1 MLIDIPIFDIVHVPN
16 LPFGMV
22 RRGPDVA
29 LAEGDSDGFG
39 GDVRV
44 ARVVWDVGAVWGG
57 VAGRIR

>member
-16 LPFGMV
+16 LPLGMV
-22 RRGPDVA
+22 RRGSDVA
-29 LAEGDSDGFG
+29 LTEEDSDGPG
-39 GDVRV
+39 GEVRV

>member
-16 LPFGMV
+16 LPLGMV

-29 LAEGDSDGFG
+29 LAEEDSDVLG
-39 GDVRV
+39 GKIRI
-44 ARVVWDVGAVWGG
+44 AGAVWDVGAVWGG